1 MGTHVFCRPLVP
13 GTVRARQYILSP
25 LRREEGTALER
36 KIAEK
41 EPMRRLGD
49 RYLKW
54 TAYGLLILLVTLL
67 QATKGLIPPVF
78 GVRPLLVVPLTV
90 CIAMF
95 TGPVGG
101 AAAGIACGI
110 LWDLYAARLLGFNAL
125 LLLVTGCLCGLLIT
139 LLMRNN
145 LLTALLLSAAALL
158 FVGLMNWLCYT
169 LLLQEPEPVFILL
182 RWILPSLGYTLVLA
196 PLLYGATCQRARIL
210 KRRE

>member
-1 MGTHVFCRPLVP
+1 
-13 GTVRARQYILSP
+13 
-25 LRREEGTALER
+25 
-36 KIAEK
+36 
-41 EPMRRLGD
+41 MRRLSD

-67 QATKGLIPPVF
+67 QATKGLIPPIF

-95 TGPVGG
+95 VGPTGG
-101 AAAGIACGI
+101 AAAGM
-110 LWDLYAARLLGFNAL
+110 LGFNAL

-169 LLLQEPEPVFILL
+169 VLLAEPEPGFILV
-182 RWILPSLGYTLVLA
+182 RRILPSLAYSFVLT
-196 PLLYGATCQRARIL
+196 PLLYGGTFLTARIL

>member
-1 MGTHVFCRPLVP
+1 MAAGIQM
-13 GTVRARQYILSP
+13 AASAKK
-25 LRREEGTALER
+25 EGTALER

-54 TAYGLLILLVTLL
+54 TAYGLLILFVTLL

-95 TGPVGG
+95 VGPVGG

-158 FVGLMNWLCYT
+158 FVGMMNWLCYT
-169 LLLQEPEPVFILL
+169 VLLQEPEPGFVLL
-182 RWILPSLGYTLVLA
+182 RRILPSLLYSFVLT
-196 PLLYGATCQRARIL
+196 PLLYGAAFLTARIL

>member
-1 MGTHVFCRPLVP
+1 
-13 GTVRARQYILSP
+13 
-25 LRREEGTALER
+25 
-36 KIAEK
+36 
-41 EPMRRLGD
+41 MRRLSD

-67 QATKGLIPPVF
+67 QATEGLIPPIF

-95 TGPVGG
+95 VGPTGG

-110 LWDLYAARLLGFNAL
+110 LWDLYGARLLGFNAL

-158 FVGLMNWLCYT
+158 FVGMMNWLCYT
-169 LLLQEPEPVFILL
+169 VLLAEPEPGFVLV
-182 RWILPSLGYTLVLA
+182 RRILPSLAYSFALT
-196 PLLYGATCQRARIL
+196 PLLYGGTFLTARIL

>member
-1 MGTHVFCRPLVP
+1 
-13 GTVRARQYILSP
+13 
-25 LRREEGTALER
+25 
-36 KIAEK
+36 
-41 EPMRRLGD
+41 MRRLGD

-110 LWDLYAARLLGFNAL
+110 LWDLYAARLLGFNATMTATAVVL
-125 LLLVTGCLCGLLIT
+125 MGMPVAATTTVLAARYGADAGFAAQSMLVTTVLSLIT
-139 LLMRNN
+139 IPLW
-145 LLTALLLSAAALL
+145 AALL
-158 FVGLMNWLCYT
+158 
-169 LLLQEPEPVFILL
+169 
-182 RWILPSLGYTLVLA
+182 
-196 PLLYGATCQRARIL
+196 
-210 KRRE
+210 

>member
-1 MGTHVFCRPLVP
+1 
-13 GTVRARQYILSP
+13 
-25 LRREEGTALER
+25 
-36 KIAEK
+36 
-41 EPMRRLGD
+41 
-49 RYLKW
+49 
-54 TAYGLLILLVTLL
+54 
-67 QATKGLIPPVF
+67 
-78 GVRPLLVVPLTV
+78 
-90 CIAMF
+90 MF

-182 RWILPSLGYTLVLA
+182 RRILPSLGYTLVLA
-196 PLLYGATCQRARIL
+196 PLLYGATFLTARIL

>member
-1 MGTHVFCRPLVP
+1 MTLSVLYP
-13 GTVRARQYILSP
+13 ILY
-25 LRREEGTALER
+25 GGKGVTALER

-54 TAYGLLILLVTLL
+54 TAYGLLILLVTIL
-67 QATKGLIPPVF
+67 QATRGLIPPVF

-95 TGPVGG
+95 VGPVGG

-125 LLLVTGCLCGLLIT
+125 LLLATGCICGLLIT

-158 FVGLMNWLCYT
+158 FVGLMNWLCHT
-169 LLLQEPEPVFILL
+169 VLLQEPEAGFILL
-182 RWILPSLGYTLVLA
+182 RRVLPTLGYSFVLT
-196 PLLYGATCQRARIL
+196 PLLYGATFLTAHIL